1 MAPPALL
8 CPIRQHL
15 ARHRKGKGTKEGKSE
30 EKKQRSEKR
39 KKKKKKNTLEKP
51 RVFIQAVDVS
61 RAILLLQ
68 TYDQVLHHQCGIPAS
83 NLDRLPRELLQLY
96 RVEEIEARE
105 NSVDRGV
112 EHWNQQEQ
120 IGEKVHGELFFFFF
134 SLHDFSFRECFVIR
148 LDRGCVKKN
157 CGGMGDGL
165 GVSVSI
171 VVTLLYGVG
180 IGLMFGRIIQMTR

>member
-15 ARHRKGKGTKEGKSE
+15 ARHRKGKGTKEGKGE
-30 EKKQRSEKR
+30 EKTKKR
-39 KKKKKKNTLEKP
+39 KEKKKKNTLEKP

-96 RVEEIEARE
+96 RVEEVEARE

-112 EHWNQQEQ
+112 EHWNQQEK
-120 IGEKVHGELFFFFF
+120 IGEKVHRELFFFFF
-134 SLHDFSFRECFVIR
+134 LFTTSFRECFVIR

-171 VVTLLYGVG
+171 VVTLLYGAG